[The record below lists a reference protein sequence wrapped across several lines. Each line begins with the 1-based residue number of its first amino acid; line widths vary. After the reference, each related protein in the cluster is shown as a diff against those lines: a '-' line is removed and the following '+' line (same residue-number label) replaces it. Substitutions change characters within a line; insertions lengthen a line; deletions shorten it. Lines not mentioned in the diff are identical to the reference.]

1 MTFPFYSIE
10 ELPVSFDPN
19 DTEKAD
25 MRIVQAA
32 AQEVI
37 ILLNSLVYNFLS
49 LSLSRLQVLSGH
61 SHLLSRGLYANLSS
75 AQTVLR
81 GDVPL
86 ITNSAEQQFLQDFI
100 KSKTETPG
108 GRLAR

>member
-1 MTFPFYSIE
+1 MCHVLPLTILLSLTFPFYSIE

-49 LSLSRLQVLSGH
+49 LSLS
-61 SHLLSRGLYANLSS
+61 
-75 AQTVLR
+75 
-81 GDVPL
+81 
-86 ITNSAEQQFLQDFI
+86 
-100 KSKTETPG
+100 
-108 GRLAR
+108 LAYRFSLVIVIY